1 MPMNRKEFANVV
13 CRELELLPAGQT
25 IEPDF
30 KIVIDTEYD
39 TRWALLANKGLA
51 YFPKNEIP
59 DAMVGP
65 LSVYIAGY
73 AAGKLLDTQGKIEKM
88 SRVEDAMRDMR
99 KVAGKKKSSGTVN
112 SGTYF

>member
-1 MPMNRKEFANVV
+1 MNRNEFANVV

-30 KIVIDTEYD
+30 KSAIDTVYD
-39 TRWALLANKGLA
+39 TRWATLVNEGLA

-65 LSVYIAGY
+65 LSIYIAGY
-73 AAGKLLDTQGKIEKM
+73 AAGQLLDASGKVEKM
-88 SRVEDAMRDMR
+88 AMVPNALSDMR
-99 KVAGKKKSSGTVN
+99 KIAGKKKPSGTA
-112 SGTYF
+112 SRSSYF

>member
-1 MPMNRKEFANVV
+1 MNRTEFVNVV

-30 KIVIDTEYD
+30 KIVIDTKYD
-39 TRWALLANKGLA
+39 TRWSFLVNEGLA

-65 LSVYIAGY
+65 LSIYIAGY
-73 AAGKLLDTQGKIEKM
+73 AAGQLLDARGKAEKM
-88 SRVEDAMRDMR
+88 AMVPAALADMR
-99 KVAGKKKSSGTVN
+99 KVAGKKKPSGKASRSS
-112 SGTYF
+112 YF